1 MTTSGFAGRTALVTG
16 GSRGIGFEIARE
28 LLARG
33 AAVAITARKTESLAE
48 AEAELGG
55 DRLLLIQADVR
66 DAESAAEVTGKVRDR
81 FGPVGMLVNNVGA
94 SPYYGPLQDASSRA
108 VLKTF
113 EINVAGCLAMIQSA
127 CRDGLVETGGA
138 VVNVTSIAARHSAE
152 NLGVYAMS
160 KAAVEHL
167 TRQLALELAPRVRV
181 NAVAPAMI
189 TTRFSEARLRG
200 DVDALRSRYPLRRF
214 GRPEDVAPAACFL
227 LSPQAAWITGEILSI
242 DGGATKV
249 DLG

>member
-1 MTTSGFAGRTALVTG
+1 MTGVFEGRTALVTG

-33 AAVAITARKTESLAE
+33 ANVAITARKTESLAE

-55 DRLLLIQADVR
+55 DRLLLVQADVR
-66 DAESAAEVTGKVRDR
+66 DAEAAAEVTGKVRER
-81 FGPVGMLVNNVGA
+81 FGPLGMLVNNVGA
-94 SPYYGPLQDASSRA
+94 SPYYGPLRDAPAGA

-113 EINVAGCLAMIQSA
+113 EINVAGCLATVQSA
-127 CRDGLVETGGA
+127 CRDGLTETGGA
-138 VVNVTSIAARHSAE
+138 VVNVTSIAARHSAA

-189 TTRFSEARLRG
+189 TTQFSEARLRG
-200 DVDALRSRYPLRRF
+200 DVDALRDRYPMQRF
-214 GRPEDVAPAACFL
+214 GRPGDVAPAACFL
-227 LSPQAAWITGEILSI
+227 LSDEAAWITGEVLSV

>member
-1 MTTSGFAGRTALVTG
+1 VTGTEFTGRTALVTG

-33 AAVAITARKTESLAE
+33 ANVAITARKTESLAE
-48 AEAELGG
+48 AESELGG
-55 DRLLLIQADVR
+55 DRLLLVQADVR
-66 DAESAAEVTGKVRDR
+66 DAEAAAEVTGKVRER
-81 FGPVGMLVNNVGA
+81 FGPLGMLVNNVGA
-94 SPYYGPLQDASSRA
+94 SPYYGPLRDASASA

-113 EINVAGCLAMIQSA
+113 EINVAGCLATIQSA
-127 CRDGLVETGGA
+127 CRDGLTETGGA
-138 VVNVTSIAARHSAE
+138 VVNVTSIAARHSAA

-167 TRQLALELAPRVRV
+167 TRQLALELAPHVRV

-189 TTRFSEARLRG
+189 TTQFSEARLRG
-200 DVDALRSRYPLRRF
+200 DVDALRSRYPMQRF
-214 GRPEDVAPAACFL
+214 GRPDDVAPAACFL
-227 LSPQAAWITGEILSI
+227 LSEQAAWITGEVLSV